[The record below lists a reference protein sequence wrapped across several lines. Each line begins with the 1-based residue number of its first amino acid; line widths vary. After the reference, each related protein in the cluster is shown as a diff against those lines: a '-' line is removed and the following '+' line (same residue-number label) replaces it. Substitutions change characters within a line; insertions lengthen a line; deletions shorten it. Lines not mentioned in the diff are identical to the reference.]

1 MLSEEAREAL
11 AEVLVDRIEEL
22 NAVILTEVGES
33 INKVGKLT
41 PSSAY
46 KLIQDL
52 KYGDSYTNIVR
63 KLKQVT
69 NLNEKEIYKIFE
81 EVAKQDQHF
90 AKQFYEYRNIDFI
103 PYSQNKEL
111 QQQVKALATITANTF
126 DNMMK
131 TTAFMTIENG
141 KKVYTPLSKI
151 YQKTLDKAVL
161 SLSQGKDSYQTAM
174 RKTMKELAD
183 SGIRTVDY
191 STGYSRRLDSA
202 VRQNMLDGMR
212 QLSNEVQ
219 RQFGEE
225 FDADG
230 IEISV
235 HEYPAP
241 DHEDIQGHQYSIEEF
256 EELNNS
262 LERPISTLNCYHY
275 TFSIV
280 LGVSQS
286 EYTQEQLDKI
296 NADNKAGF
304 EFEGKHYTMYEGTQ
318 LQRQIETKIRQL
330 KDRQIGARA
339 MEDMEKVGKYQRKIT
354 QLTQKYNDLCK
365 ISGLSPKRIR
375 MQVSGYRRIKVA

>member
-69 NLNEKEIYKIFE
+69 NLNEREIYKIFE
-81 EVAKQDQHF
+81 ELAKQDQQF
-90 AKQFYEYRNIDFI
+90 AKQFYEYRNVDFI
-103 PYSQNKEL
+103 PYAENKEL
-111 QQQVKALATITANTF
+111 QQQVKAIAKITANTF
-126 DNMMK
+126 NNMMK

-174 RKTMKELAD
+174 RKAMKELAD

-191 STGYSRRLDSA
+191 ATGYSRRLDSA

-235 HEYPAP
+235 HEHPAP

-280 LGVSQS
+280 LGVSQP

-339 MEDMEKVGKYQRKIT
+339 MEDMEEVGKYQRKIT

-365 ISGLSPKRIR
+365 ISGLQPKKTR
-375 MQVSGYRRIKVA
+375 MQVQRI

>member
-22 NAVILTEVGES
+22 NAVILTEVGQS
-33 INKVGKLT
+33 INKLGKLT

-81 EVAKQDQHF
+81 ELAKQDQNF
-90 AKQFYEYRNIDFI
+90 AKQFYEYRNVDFI
-103 PYSQNKEL
+103 PYAENKEL
-111 QQQVKALATITANTF
+111 QQQVKALAKITANTF

-131 TTAFMTIENG
+131 TSAFMTIENG

-151 YQKTLDKAVL
+151 YQKTLDKAIL

-174 RKTMKELAD
+174 RKAMKELAD

-202 VRQNMLDGMR
+202 VRMNMLDGMR

-235 HEYPAP
+235 HDHPAP
-241 DHEDIQGHQYSIEEF
+241 DHEDIQGHQYSIEEY

-280 LGVSQS
+280 LGVSQPL
-286 EYTQEQLDKI
+286 YTQEQIDKI
-296 NADNKAGF
+296 NAENKAGF
-304 EFEGKHYTMYEGTQ
+304 EFEGKHYTLYEGTQ

-330 KDRQIGARA
+330 KDRQIGARS
-339 MEDMEKVGKYQRKIT
+339 MEDFEEVGKYQRKIT

-365 ISGLSPKRIR
+365 ISGLQPKKTR

>member
-22 NAVILTEVGES
+22 NAVILTEVGET

-103 PYSQNKEL
+103 PYAENKEL
-111 QQQVKALATITANTF
+111 QQQVKAIAKITADTF
-126 DNMMK
+126 DNMIK
-131 TTAFMTIENG
+131 TSAFMTIENG

-191 STGYSRRLDSA
+191 ATGYSKRLDSA

-235 HEYPAP
+235 HDHPAP
-241 DHEDIQGHQYSIEEF
+241 DHEDIQGHQYSIEEY

-280 LGVSQS
+280 LGVSQPL
-286 EYTQEQLDKI
+286 YTQEQLDKI

-339 MEDMEKVGKYQRKIT
+339 MEDMEEVGKYQRKIT

-365 ISGLSPKRIR
+365 ISGLQPKKTR

>member
-1 MLSEEAREAL
+1 MLSEETREAL

-69 NLNEKEIYKIFE
+69 NLNEKQIYEIFE
-81 EVAKQDQHF
+81 ELAKQDQYF
-90 AKQFYEYRNIDFI
+90 AKQFYEYRNINFI
-103 PYSQNKEL
+103 PYAENKEL
-111 QQQVKALATITANTF
+111 QQQVKAIAKITADTF

-131 TTAFMTIENG
+131 TSAFMTIENG
-141 KKVYTPLSKI
+141 KKVFTPLSKI

-161 SLSQGKDSYQTAM
+161 SLSQGKDTYQTAM
-174 RKTMKELAD
+174 RKAMKELAD

-191 STGYSRRLDSA
+191 ATGYSRRLDSA

-235 HEYPAP
+235 HDHPAP
-241 DHEDIQGHQYSIEEF
+241 DHEDIQGHQYSIEEY

-280 LGVSQS
+280 LGVSQPL
-286 EYTQEQLDKI
+286 YTQEQLDKI

-339 MEDMEKVGKYQRKIT
+339 MEDIEEVGKYQRKIT

-365 ISGLSPKRIR
+365 ISGLQPKKTR

>member
-22 NAVILTEVGES
+22 NAVILTEVGQS

-69 NLNEKEIYKIFE
+69 NLNEREIYKIFE
-81 EVAKQDQHF
+81 ELAKQDQQF
-90 AKQFYEYRNIDFI
+90 AKQFYEYRNVEFI
-103 PYSQNKEL
+103 PYAENKEL
-111 QQQVKALATITANTF
+111 QQQVKALAKITANTF
-126 DNMMK
+126 NNMMK

-151 YQKTLDKAVL
+151 YQKTVDKAVL

-174 RKTMKELAD
+174 RKAMKELAD

-235 HEYPAP
+235 HEHPAP

-280 LGVSQS
+280 LGVSQP

-339 MEDMEKVGKYQRKIT
+339 MEDMEEVGKYQRKIT

-365 ISGLSPKRIR
+365 ISGLQPKKTR
-375 MQVSGYRRIKVA
+375 MQVQRI

>member
-22 NAVILTEVGES
+22 NAVILTEVGQS

-69 NLNEKEIYKIFE
+69 NLNEREIYKIFE
-81 EVAKQDQHF
+81 ELAKQDQNF
-90 AKQFYEYRNIDFI
+90 AKQFYEYRNVDFI
-103 PYSQNKEL
+103 PYAENKEL
-111 QQQVKALATITANTF
+111 QQQVKAIAKITADTF
-126 DNMMK
+126 DNMIK
-131 TTAFMTIENG
+131 TSAFMTIENG
-141 KKVYTPLSKI
+141 KKVFTPLSKI

-174 RKTMKELAD
+174 RKAMKELAD

-235 HEYPAP
+235 HAHPAP
-241 DHEDIQGHQYSIEEF
+241 DHEDIQGHQYSIEEY

-280 LGVSQS
+280 LGVSQP

-339 MEDMEKVGKYQRKIT
+339 MEDMEEVGKYQRKIT

-365 ISGLSPKRIR
+365 ISGLQPKKTR

>member
-1 MLSEEAREAL
+1 MLSEETREAL

-69 NLNEKEIYKIFE
+69 NLNEREIYKIFE
-81 EVAKQDQHF
+81 ELAKQDQQF
-90 AKQFYEYRNIDFI
+90 AKQFYEYRNVEFI
-103 PYSQNKEL
+103 PYAENKEL
-111 QQQVKALATITANTF
+111 QQQVKALAKITANTF

-191 STGYSRRLDSA
+191 STGYSKRLDSA
-202 VRQNMLDGMR
+202 VRMNMLDGMR

-219 RQFGEE
+219 KQFGEE
-225 FDADG
+225 YDADG

-235 HEYPAP
+235 HEHPAP
-241 DHEDIQGHQYSIEEF
+241 DHEDIQGHQYSIEDF
-256 EELNNS
+256 EKLNNS

-280 LGVSQS
+280 LGVNQPL
-286 EYTQEQLDKI
+286 YTQEQLDKI
-296 NADNKAGF
+296 NADNKIGF

-330 KDRQIGARA
+330 KDRQIGARS
-339 MEDMEKVGKYQRKIT
+339 MDDMEEVGKYQKKIR

-365 ISGLSPKRIR
+365 VSGLQPKRTR

>member
-22 NAVILTEVGES
+22 NAVILTEVGQS

-69 NLNEKEIYKIFE
+69 NLNEKQIYEIFE
-81 EVAKQDQHF
+81 ELAKKDQYF
-90 AKQFYEYRNIDFI
+90 AKQFYEYRNVDFI
-103 PYSQNKEL
+103 PYAENKEL
-111 QQQVKALATITANTF
+111 QQQVKAIAKITADTF
-126 DNMMK
+126 DNMIK
-131 TTAFMTIENG
+131 TSAFMTIENG
-141 KKVYTPLSKI
+141 KKVFTPLSKI

-174 RKTMKELAD
+174 RKAMKELAD

-191 STGYSRRLDSA
+191 ATGYSRRLDSA
-202 VRQNMLDGMR
+202 VRMNMLDGMR

-235 HEYPAP
+235 HDHPAP
-241 DHEDIQGHQYSIEEF
+241 DHEDIQGHQYSIEEY

-280 LGVSQS
+280 LGVSQPL
-286 EYTQEQLDKI
+286 YTQEQLDKI

-339 MEDMEKVGKYQRKIT
+339 MEDMEEVGKYQRKIT

-365 ISGLSPKRIR
+365 ISGLQPKKTR
-375 MQVSGYRRIKVA
+375 MQVQRI

>member
-1 MLSEEAREAL
+1 MLSEETREAL

-69 NLNEKEIYKIFE
+69 NLNEREIYKIFE
-81 EVAKQDQHF
+81 ELAKQDQQF
-90 AKQFYEYRNIDFI
+90 TKQFYEYRNVDFI
-103 PYSQNKEL
+103 PYAENKEL
-111 QQQVKALATITANTF
+111 QQQVKALAKITANTF
-126 DNMMK
+126 NNMMK

-174 RKTMKELAD
+174 RKAMKELAD

-235 HEYPAP
+235 HEHPAP

-280 LGVSQS
+280 LGVSQP

-339 MEDMEKVGKYQRKIT
+339 MEDMEEVGKYQRKIT

-365 ISGLSPKRIR
+365 ISGLQPKKTR
-375 MQVSGYRRIKVA
+375 MQVQRI

>member
-69 NLNEKEIYKIFE
+69 NLNEREIYKIFE
-81 EVAKQDQHF
+81 ELAKQDQQF
-90 AKQFYEYRNIDFI
+90 AKQFYEYRNVEFI
-103 PYSQNKEL
+103 PYAENKEL
-111 QQQVKALATITANTF
+111 QQQVKALAKITANTF
-126 DNMMK
+126 NNMMK

-174 RKTMKELAD
+174 RKAMKELAD

-235 HEYPAP
+235 HEHPAP

-280 LGVSQS
+280 LGVSQP

-339 MEDMEKVGKYQRKIT
+339 MEDMEEVGKYQRKIT

-365 ISGLSPKRIR
+365 ISGLPPKKTR
-375 MQVSGYRRIKVA
+375 MQVQRI

>member
-22 NAVILTEVGES
+22 NAVILTEVGQS
-33 INKVGKLT
+33 INKLGKLT

-81 EVAKQDQHF
+81 ELAKQDQNF
-90 AKQFYEYRNIDFI
+90 AKQFYEYRNVDFI
-103 PYSQNKEL
+103 PYAENKEL
-111 QQQVKALATITANTF
+111 QQQVKAIAKITANTF
-126 DNMMK
+126 NNMMK
-131 TTAFMTIENG
+131 TSAFMTIENG

-174 RKTMKELAD
+174 RKAMKELAD

-202 VRQNMLDGMR
+202 VRMNMLDGMR

-235 HEYPAP
+235 HDHPAP
-241 DHEDIQGHQYSIEEF
+241 DHEDIQGHQYSIEEY

-280 LGVSQS
+280 LGVSQPL
-286 EYTQEQLDKI
+286 YTQEQLDKI
-296 NADNKAGF
+296 NAENKAGF
-304 EFEGKHYTMYEGTQ
+304 EFEGKHYTLYEGTQ

-330 KDRQIGARA
+330 KDRQIGARS
-339 MEDMEKVGKYQRKIT
+339 MEDFEEVGKYQRKIT

-365 ISGLSPKRIR
+365 ISGLQPKKTR

>member
-1 MLSEEAREAL
+1 MLSEETREAL

-22 NAVILTEVGES
+22 NTVILTEVGQS

-81 EVAKQDQHF
+81 ELAKQDQQF
-90 AKQFYEYRNIDFI
+90 AKQFYEYRNIEFI
-103 PYSQNKEL
+103 PYAENKEL
-111 QQQVKALATITANTF
+111 QQQVKALAKITANTF
-126 DNMMK
+126 NNMMK

-174 RKTMKELAD
+174 RKAMKELAD

-235 HEYPAP
+235 HDHPAP

-280 LGVSQS
+280 LGVSQP

-339 MEDMEKVGKYQRKIT
+339 MEDMEEVGKYQRKIT

-365 ISGLSPKRIR
+365 ISGLQPKKTR

>member
-22 NAVILTEVGES
+22 NAVILTEVGET

-81 EVAKQDQHF
+81 ELAKQDQHF

-103 PYSQNKEL
+103 PYAENKEL
-111 QQQVKALATITANTF
+111 QQQVKAIAKITADTF

-131 TTAFMTIENG
+131 TSAFMTIENG

-151 YQKTLDKAVL
+151 YQNTLDKAVL

-174 RKTMKELAD
+174 RKAMKELAD

-191 STGYSRRLDSA
+191 ATGYSRRLDSA

-235 HEYPAP
+235 HEHPAP

-280 LGVSQS
+280 LGVSQP

-339 MEDMEKVGKYQRKIT
+339 MEDMEEVGKYQRKIT

-365 ISGLSPKRIR
+365 ISGLQPKKTR
-375 MQVSGYRRIKVA
+375 MQVQRI

>member
-1 MLSEEAREAL
+1 MLSEETREAL

-22 NAVILTEVGES
+22 NAVILTEVGQS

-69 NLNEKEIYKIFE
+69 NLNEKQIYEIFE
-81 EVAKQDQHF
+81 ELAKKDQYF
-90 AKQFYEYRNIDFI
+90 AKQFYEYRNVEFI

-131 TTAFMTIENG
+131 TSAFMTIENG

-174 RKTMKELAD
+174 RKAMKELAD

-191 STGYSRRLDSA
+191 ATGYSRRLDSA

-235 HEYPAP
+235 HEHPAP

-280 LGVSQS
+280 LGVSQP

-330 KDRQIGARA
+330 KDRQIGARS
-339 MEDMEKVGKYQRKIT
+339 MEDFEEVGKYQRKIT

-365 ISGLSPKRIR
+365 ISGLQPKRIR
-375 MQVSGYRRIKVA
+375 MQVQRI

>member
-22 NAVILTEVGES
+22 NAVILTEVGQS

-69 NLNEKEIYKIFE
+69 NLNEREIYKIFE
-81 EVAKQDQHF
+81 ELAKQDQQF
-90 AKQFYEYRNIDFI
+90 AKQFYEYRNVEFI
-103 PYSQNKEL
+103 PYAENKEL
-111 QQQVKALATITANTF
+111 QQQVKALAKITANTF
-126 DNMMK
+126 NNMMK

-174 RKTMKELAD
+174 RKAMKELAD

-235 HEYPAP
+235 HEHPAP

-280 LGVSQS
+280 LGVSQP

-339 MEDMEKVGKYQRKIT
+339 MEDMEEVGKYQRKIT

-365 ISGLSPKRIR
+365 ISGLQPKKTR
-375 MQVSGYRRIKVA
+375 MQVQRI

>member
-1 MLSEEAREAL
+1 MLSEEASEAL

-22 NAVILTEVGES
+22 NAVILTEVGQS
-33 INKVGKLT
+33 INKLGKLT
-41 PSSAY
+41 PASAY

-81 EVAKQDQHF
+81 ELAKQDQNF

-103 PYSQNKEL
+103 PYAENKEL
-111 QQQVKALATITANTF
+111 QQQVKALAKITANTF

-131 TTAFMTIENG
+131 TSAFMTIENG

-174 RKTMKELAD
+174 RKAMKELAD

-202 VRQNMLDGMR
+202 VRMNMLDGMR

-235 HEYPAP
+235 HDHPAP
-241 DHEDIQGHQYSIEEF
+241 DHEDIQGHQYRIEEY

-280 LGVSQS
+280 LGVSQPL
-286 EYTQEQLDKI
+286 YTQEQLDKI
-296 NADNKAGF
+296 NAENKAGF
-304 EFEGKHYTMYEGTQ
+304 EFEGKHYTLYEGTQ

-339 MEDMEKVGKYQRKIT
+339 MEDMEEVGKYQRKIT

-365 ISGLSPKRIR
+365 ISGLQPKKTR